1 MVAEMIAYD
10 CDGLVVVKYV
20 TDTETDQERKGRT
33 QSGSCCTDQR
43 TIETQPTAMFY
54 NTLQ

>member
-1 MVAEMIAYD
+1 MIAYD